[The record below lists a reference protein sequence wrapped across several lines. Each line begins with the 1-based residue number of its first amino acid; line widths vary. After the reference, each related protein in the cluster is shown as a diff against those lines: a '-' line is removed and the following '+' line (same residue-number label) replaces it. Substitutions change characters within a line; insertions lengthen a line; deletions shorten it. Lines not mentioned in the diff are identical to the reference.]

1 MMFFSLSFFFGFRM
15 FLKYFDILIGKR
27 KNLCIFLFFCGK
39 VVDMKWLV
47 NVLINS
53 SIKIIIKFFYV
64 KNILNC
70 LFIVL
75 SFRLILIMILV
86 KI

>member
-1 MMFFSLSFFFGFRM
+1 M

-39 VVDMKWLV
+39 VVDLKWLV

-53 SIKIIIKFFYV
+53 IIKIII
-64 KNILNC
+64 
-70 LFIVL
+70 
-75 SFRLILIMILV
+75 
-86 KI
+86 